1 VTSNNSRAFGLLFG
15 CLVCIGIGQSM
26 LFSILPPAARAI
38 GISPFQVSTIFAT
51 SASIWVFVSP
61 MWGRRSDVSGRR
73 TVMLIGLLGY
83 ALSMTLL
90 ATVIKIGTLRLLP
103 PVIVYPMLIASRSVF
118 ALIGSGTGPA
128 SQAYI
133 ADRTSRADRTAG
145 VALVSA
151 AMGLGE
157 TVGPGVGA
165 ALAPIGLL
173 APIYLAAALAV
184 VSACTIW
191 RFLPEEGPPL
201 THDAARSR
209 TMRVSDRRIRPYLL
223 VSTALQAV
231 RATTVITL
239 AFFLQDTLQLTAQQT
254 VQYSGVGFVTLAVS
268 GLFAQLVIVQ
278 RFRPSARWMM
288 RVGTLLMLGAFVLFI
303 VGGAFA
309 MYLVG
314 LTGLGLG
321 LGLVRPGSAAAASL
335 SVEPNEQ
342 GSVAGILGGVAV
354 IGNVFA
360 PMLATT
366 LYSVART
373 GPYIL
378 NAAIMTGAI
387 VLVFSN
393 RRIRLIRA

>member
-1 VTSNNSRAFGLLFG
+1 
-15 CLVCIGIGQSM
+15 M

-90 ATVIKIGTLRLLP
+90 ATVIRIGTLGLLP
-103 PVIVYPMLIASRSVF
+103 PVIVYPLLIASRSVF

-133 ADRTSRADRTAG
+133 ADRTSRAERTAG

-184 VSACTIW
+184 VSALTIW

-201 THDAARSR
+201 THDAARSLK
-209 TMRVSDRRIRPYLL
+209 MRVSDRRIRPYLL

-254 VQYSGVGFVTLAVS
+254 VQYSGIGFVTLAVS
-268 GLFAQLVIVQ
+268 GLFAQLVVVQ
-278 RFRPSARWMM
+278 RFRPTARWMM
-288 RVGTLLMLGAFVLFI
+288 RVGTFLMLGAFILFI

-314 LTGLGLG
+314 LTCLGLG

-342 GSVAGILGGVAV
+342 GSVAGMLGGVAV
-354 IGNVFA
+354 IGNVFG
-360 PMLATT
+360 PMLGTT
-366 LYSVART
+366 LYAVART
-373 GPYIL
+373 GPYVL
-378 NAAIMTGAI
+378 NALIMAGAL

-393 RRIRLIRA
+393 RRVRLIRV